1 MLNELMESIQSIVS
15 EDDSGVKSEGSQY
28 TELMDSI
35 KESFLSQFP
44 NGYIKLQ
51 YSKRFGESID
61 VFFGLIG
68 NIEHVSNKIRRNDPM
83 GGSILIELNVRDS
96 EFVVNSPNG
105 GFSLNPEEGSY
116 MAMKSLKFP
125 FRAFKT
131 NDENKLLAKFNEF
144 FAKLKVLA
152 KENRDNFYRS
162 QDIPSQYFVESDEI
176 YEGSSE
182 EQSIQIDNKDLISAS
197 SLISK
202 YPNGLRVKVLGRNRF
217 SLILLDDSILSDG
230 QVKKLFSN
238 QIQESNSETAKEI
251 KRLQKM
257 AKDNSIPFSS
267 RLKIGEKLKK
277 LLAQQEKENGIKES
291 LTIQESDSEFQ
302 LPDGYEDPKEV
313 FSDSTGKVIQTTKD
327 GKMCFFAIKS
337 DGNTQEL
344 PTKTQAVQ
352 FLKK

>member
-44 NGYIKLQ
+44 NGYIKV
-51 YSKRFGESID
+51 YFSRRFTESINIA
-61 VFFGLIG
+61 FGMIG
-68 NIEHVSNKIRRNDPM
+68 NIEHVSSKIRGNDPM
-83 GGSILIELNVRDS
+83 HGLIIINLEDGQFKANLA
-96 EFVVNSPNG
+96 NG
-105 GFSLNPEEGSY
+105 GFSLNPDEGSY
-116 MAMKSLKFP
+116 MAMKSLKYP

-131 NDENKLLAKFNEF
+131 TDENKLLAKFNEF

-152 KENRDNFYRS
+152 KENKDNFYRS

-238 QIQESNSETAKEI
+238 QIQES
-251 KRLQKM
+251 
-257 AKDNSIPFSS
+257 
-267 RLKIGEKLKK
+267 
-277 LLAQQEKENGIKES
+277 
-291 LTIQESDSEFQ
+291 DSEFQ

-352 FLKK
+352 FLKNKDKK

>member
-44 NGYIKLQ
+44 NGYIKV
-51 YSKRFGESID
+51 YFSRRFIESINIA
-61 VFFGLIG
+61 FGMIG
-68 NIEHVSNKIRRNDPM
+68 NIEHVSSKIRGNDPM
-83 GGSILIELNVRDS
+83 HGLIIINLEDGQFKANLA
-96 EFVVNSPNG
+96 NG
-105 GFSLNPEEGSY
+105 GFSLNPDEGSY
-116 MAMKSLKFP
+116 MAMKSLKYP

-131 NDENKLLAKFNEF
+131 TDENKLLAKFNEF

-152 KENRDNFYRS
+152 KENKDNFYRS

-182 EQSIQIDNKDLISAS
+182 EQSIQIDNKDLISVS

-238 QIQESNSETAKEI
+238 QIQES
-251 KRLQKM
+251 
-257 AKDNSIPFSS
+257 
-267 RLKIGEKLKK
+267 
-277 LLAQQEKENGIKES
+277 
-291 LTIQESDSEFQ
+291 DSEFQ

-313 FSDSTGKVIQTTKD
+313 FSDSTGEVIQTTKD

>member
-44 NGYIKLQ
+44 NGYIKVY
-51 YSKRFGESID
+51 YSKRFVESINIA
-61 VFFGLIG
+61 FGMIG
-68 NIEHVSNKIRRNDPM
+68 NIEHVSSKIRGNDPM
-83 GGSILIELNVRDS
+83 HGLIIVHLEDGQFKANLA
-96 EFVVNSPNG
+96 NG

-131 NDENKLLAKFNEF
+131 TDENKLLAKFNEF

-152 KENRDNFYRS
+152 KENKDNFYRA
-162 QDIPSQYFVESDEI
+162 QDIPSQYFVESDDEI
-176 YEGSSE
+176 YEDSSE

-197 SLISK
+197 ALISK
-202 YPNGLRVKVLGRNRF
+202 YPNGLRVKVLGRNKF

-230 QVKKLFSN
+230 QVKKLFSK
-238 QIQESNSETAKEI
+238 Q
-251 KRLQKM
+251 
-257 AKDNSIPFSS
+257 
-267 RLKIGEKLKK
+267 
-277 LLAQQEKENGIKES
+277 
-291 LTIQESDSEFQ
+291 IQESDSEFQ

-313 FSDSTGKVIQTTKD
+313 FNDSTGKVIQTTKD

-337 DGNTQEL
+337 DGASQEF